1 MKNNS
6 WHGKISLAFF
16 LLTVVL
22 ALFSWIASAYG
33 IGEVQSLLSAEGIRW
48 MLGHVVEN
56 YVHAP
61 ALGIMLVL
69 FMGMGIGIR
78 AGLYG
83 ALKRF
88 CRKEKQLSRKE
99 RRALVASVVTLAL
112 YMVLVGVALLLP
124 WNFLYSVTG
133 SWSHSPLAKGL
144 VYILS
149 VGIGLSGMVYGYVSD
164 VFRGWKDVVGGMSL
178 LISRSASYFV
188 TLFFVVQFFSSLI
201 YTRLPEV
208 IFLSDGVVEVIFQ
221 LFCYLPLFMFGGKS
235 AYHTH
240 AYKY

>member
-1 MKNNS
+1 MKSDS
-6 WHGKISLAFF
+6 WHGRISLTFF
-16 LLTVVL
+16 LLMVLL
-22 ALFSWIASAYG
+22 ALFSWMASVYG
-33 IGEVQSLLSAEGIRW
+33 VGEVQSLLSAEGIRW

-61 ALGIMLVL
+61 ALGMVLVL

-83 ALKRF
+83 ALKRLA
-88 CRKEKQLSRKE
+88 RKEKLLSRKE
-99 RRALVASVVTLAL
+99 RRALGASAVTLGL
-112 YMVLVGVALLLP
+112 YMVLIGVAMLLP

-133 SWSHSPLAKGL
+133 SWSHSPVAKGL

-164 VFRGWKDVVGGMSL
+164 VFRGWKDIIGGMSL

-188 TLFFVVQFFSSLI
+188 TLFFVVQFFSSLV
-201 YTRLPEV
+201 YTGVPACFSMSE
-208 IFLSDGVVEVIFQ
+208 GVVEALFQ
-221 LFCYLPLFMFGGKS
+221 LFCYLPLFMFGGKRDH
-235 AYHTH
+235 HTRVR
-240 AYKY
+240 K

>member
-1 MKNNS
+1 MKSDS
-6 WHGKISLAFF
+6 WHGRISLTFF

-22 ALFSWIASAYG
+22 ALFSWIASVYG
-33 IGEVQSLLSAEGIRW
+33 VGEVQSLLSAEGIRW

-61 ALGIMLVL
+61 ALGIVLVL

-99 RRALVASVVTLAL
+99 RRALVASVVVLAL

-133 SWSHSPLAKGL
+133 SWNHSPFAKGL

-188 TLFFVVQFFSSLI
+188 TLFFVVQFFSSFI
-201 YTRLPEV
+201 YTGFPACFSMSE
-208 IFLSDGVVEVIFQ
+208 GVVDALFQ
-221 LFCYLPLFMFGGKS
+221 LFCYLPLFMFGGKRVH
-235 AYHTH
+235 YTRVR
-240 AYKY
+240 K

>member
-1 MKNNS
+1 MKSDS
-6 WHGKISLAFF
+6 WHGRISLTFF

-22 ALFSWIASAYG
+22 ALFSWIGSVYG

-61 ALGIMLVL
+61 ALGIVLVL

-99 RRALVASVVTLAL
+99 RRALAISALAFGLYVALI
-112 YMVLVGVALLLP
+112 GVALLLP
-124 WNFLYSVTG
+124 WNFLYGVTG
-133 SWSHSPLAKGL
+133 SWSHSPFAKGL

-188 TLFFVVQFFSSLI
+188 TLFFVVQFFSSFN
-201 YTRLPEV
+201 YTRFPEWV
-208 IFLSDGVVEVIFQ
+208 SISDGVVEVLFQ
-221 LFCYLPLFMFGGKS
+221 LFCYLPLFRFGSK
-235 AYHTH
+235 AFLHTRVR
-240 AYKY
+240 K